1 MWKGSDIM
9 KIKFRNSLRNKIL
22 FGFLLLVLATGG
34 SSLFIGYQ
42 TIYKGLLSQAYETVR
57 SDLSTAEYL
66 YYNRLYQNKMAIGYM
81 SRVEYMKKA
90 ILSENGTFLYNKF
103 MEVKDYLGIDILII
117 TDARGKVIQRINN
130 KGFKGDNV
138 LQIDPIRQAIET
150 GKQISGTSI
159 LSNEIISREGKEIAE
174 KVLVK
179 IIPTEKGRK
188 PEKEYEER
196 ALVLNTATPV
206 LVNNKVIGVLYGAT
220 IKNNNFE
227 IVDRIQTLFFRKGGR
242 LQKNKQ
248 IGTVTIFLEDIRI
261 STNVISSEG
270 ERTVGTL
277 VSEEVYDR
285 VFKNG
290 EMWIDRAFVVDKWY
304 IAGYT
309 PLADTTGKTVGIL
322 YVGVP
327 SDNYRWMQTNTA
339 SYVLL
344 ITIITSLFAIFV
356 SVYLL
361 KRIIKPINEVV
372 EMSDIIAEGDYSSK
386 LRQFSEYELSHLS
399 SAFNRMTDAIYERDC
414 RIKET
419 AQNQIAQSEKLASL
433 GRLASGIAHEINNP
447 LTGIL
452 TYSSML
458 KEDLAD
464 SQYIDD
470 LQIIIDETMR
480 CRKIVRGVLDF
491 ARETSLEKQPLDLN
505 KALVTAVRIIE
516 KHITFQNVNIIKSF
530 SPDIPHVNVDL
541 DQMKSVFNNLL
552 VNAADAMPEGGD
564 LTITTSYN
572 PSEKMVYVSFS
583 DTGTGIPEEH
593 LDKIFDPFFTTKE
606 PGKGTGLGLSVI
618 YGIIEKHNGSISV
631 KSTPGEGTVFTI
643 KLPAGEDETFCS

>member
-159 LSNEIISREGKEIAE
+159 LSHEIISREGKEIAE

-564 LTITTSYN
+564 LTISTSYN
-572 PSEKMVYVSFS
+572 PAEKMVYVSFS

>member
-491 ARETSLEKQPLDLN
+491 ARETSLEKQTLDLN

-564 LTITTSYN
+564 LTISTSYN
-572 PSEKMVYVSFS
+572 PAEKMVYVSFS

>member
-1 MWKGSDIM
+1 M

-491 ARETSLEKQPLDLN
+491 ARETSLEKQTLDLN

-564 LTITTSYN
+564 LTISTSYN
-572 PSEKMVYVSFS
+572 PAEKMVYVSFS

>member
-1 MWKGSDIM
+1 M

-159 LSNEIISREGKEIAE
+159 LSHEIISREGKEIAE

-491 ARETSLEKQPLDLN
+491 ARETSLEKQTLDLN

-564 LTITTSYN
+564 LTISTSYN
-572 PSEKMVYVSFS
+572 PAEKMVYVSFS

>member
-1 MWKGSDIM
+1 M

-57 SDLSTAEYL
+57 SDLNTAEYL
-66 YYNRLYQNKMAIGYM
+66 YYNRLYQNKMAVGYM
-81 SRVEYMKKA
+81 SRAENIKNA
-90 ILSENGTFLYNKF
+90 ILKEDGAFLYNKF
-103 MEVKDYLGIDILII
+103 IEVKDYLGVDMLIV
-117 TDARGKVIQRINN
+117 TDARGNVIQRINN
-130 KGFKGDNV
+130 KELKSDNV

-159 LSNEIISREGKEIAE
+159 LSRDILSREGDEIA
-174 KVLVK
+174 KKALIKLV
-179 IIPTEKGRK
+179 PTEKSRK
-188 PEKEYEER
+188 LQKDFEDR

-206 LVNNKVIGVLYGAT
+206 LLNNKVIGVIYGAT

-261 STNVISSEG
+261 STNVISSGG

-285 VFKNG
+285 VFVKG
-290 EMWIDRAFVVDKWY
+290 ETWIDRAFVVDKWY

-344 ITIITSLFAIFV
+344 ITIITSLFAIVV

-361 KRIIKPINEVV
+361 TRIIRPINEVV

-386 LRQFSEYELSHLS
+386 LRQFSEYELAHLS

-419 AQNQIAQSEKLASL
+419 ARTQIAHSEKLASL

-458 KEDLAD
+458 KEDLAG
-464 SQYIDD
+464 SKYIDD

-491 ARETSLEKQPLDLN
+491 ARETNLEIQPLDLN
-505 KALVTAVRIIE
+505 KALTTAVRIIE
-516 KHITFQNVNIIKSF
+516 KHVTFRKVNIIKDF
-530 SPDIPHVNVDL
+530 QPDIPAVNVDL

-552 VNAADAMPEGGD
+552 VNAADAMPDGGD
-564 LTITTSYN
+564 LTISTSYN
-572 PSEKMVYVSFS
+572 HDERMVHVSFA
-583 DTGTGIPEEH
+583 DTGTGIPEEN
-593 LDKIFDPFFTTKE
+593 LNKIFDPFFTTKE

-618 YGIIEKHNGSISV
+618 YGIIEKHNGSILV
-631 KSTPGEGTVFTI
+631 QSTPGKGTVFTI
-643 KLPAGEDETFCS
+643 KLPVGGDENFCS

>member
-1 MWKGSDIM
+1 M

-42 TIYKGLLSQAYETVR
+42 TIYKGLLNQAYETVR

-81 SRVEYMKKA
+81 SRVEYMKSA
-90 ILSENGTFLYNKF
+90 ILNENGTFLYNKF

-130 KGFKGDNV
+130 RGFKGDNV
-138 LQIDPIRQAIET
+138 LKIDPIRQAIET

-159 LSNEIISREGKEIAE
+159 LSQDILKREGSEIANQ
-174 KVLVK
+174 VLIK

-188 PEKEYEER
+188 PEKDILDR

-206 LVNNKVIGVLYGAT
+206 LLNNKIIGVIYGAT

-227 IVDRIQTLFFRKGGR
+227 IVDRIQTLFFRKAGR
-242 LQKNKQ
+242 MQKNKQ
-248 IGTVTIFLEDIRI
+248 IGTVTIFLDDIRI

-270 ERTVGTL
+270 HRTVGTL

-285 VFKNG
+285 VFKKG
-290 EMWIDRAFVVDKWY
+290 ETWIDRAFVVDKWY

-327 SDNYRWMQTNTA
+327 SDNYKWMQTNTA

-344 ITIITSLFAIFV
+344 ITIITSLFAIVV

-361 KRIIKPINEVV
+361 TRIIRPINEVV
-372 EMSDIIAEGDYSSK
+372 EMSDVIAEGDYSSK
-386 LRQFSEYELSHLS
+386 LRPFSEYELSHLS

-458 KEDLAD
+458 KEDLAG
-464 SQYIDD
+464 SQYLDD

-480 CRKIVRGVLDF
+480 CRKIVRGILDF
-491 ARETSLEKQPLDLN
+491 ARETSLEIQPLDLN
-505 KALVTAVRIIE
+505 KALTTAVRIIE
-516 KHITFQNVNIIKSF
+516 KHVNFRKVNIIKEF
-530 SPDIPHVNVDL
+530 QPDIPAVNVDL

-552 VNAADAMPEGGD
+552 VNAADAMPDGGD
-564 LTITTSYN
+564 LTIRTSYH
-572 PSEKMVYVSFS
+572 PDEKMVHVAFT
-583 DTGTGIPEEH
+583 DTGTGIPEEN
-593 LDKIFDPFFTTKE
+593 LGKIFDPFFTTKE

-631 KSTPGEGTVFTI
+631 KSTMGEGTVFTI
-643 KLPAGEDETFCS
+643 KLPVGEDETFCR

>member
-1 MWKGSDIM
+1 M

-159 LSNEIISREGKEIAE
+159 LSHEIISREGKEIAE

-564 LTITTSYN
+564 LTISTSYN
-572 PSEKMVYVSFS
+572 PAEKMVYVSFS

>member
-1 MWKGSDIM
+1 M
-9 KIKFRNSLRNKIL
+9 KLKFRNSIRNKML
-22 FGFLLLVLATGG
+22 FGFLLLVLTTGG

-57 SDLSTAEYL
+57 SDLSTAQYL
-66 YYNRLYQNKMAIGYM
+66 YYNRLYQNKMAVGYM
-81 SRVEYMKKA
+81 SSLEYIRGA
-90 ILSENGTFLYNKF
+90 ILREDGKFLYNKF
-103 MEVKDYLGIDILII
+103 IEVKDYLGIDMLII
-117 TDARGKVIQRINN
+117 TDANGRVIQRLNN
-130 KGFKGDNV
+130 RGLKGDNV

-159 LSNEIISREGKEIAE
+159 LSNDIIRREGKDIAE
-174 KVLVK
+174 RVIIK
-179 IIPTEKGRK
+179 IVPTEKGRK
-188 PEKEYEER
+188 LTRDYEER

-206 LVNNKVIGVLYGAT
+206 FSGKKLIGVIYGAT

-227 IVDRIQTLFFRKGGR
+227 IVDRIQSLFFKKGGR
-242 LQKNKQ
+242 AQKHDQ
-248 IGTVTIFLEDIRI
+248 IGTVTIFLDDIRI

-285 VFKNG
+285 VFKKG
-290 EMWIDRAFVVDKWY
+290 EIWIDRAFVVDKWY

-309 PLADTTGKTVGIL
+309 PLADTTGQTVGIL

-327 SDNYRWMQTNTA
+327 SDNYKWIQTNTIW
-339 SYVLL
+339 YVFL
-344 ITIITSLFAIFV
+344 ITAITALIAIFV

-361 KRIIKPINEVV
+361 KRIIRPITEVV
-372 EMSDIIAEGDYSSK
+372 ETSDIIAQGNYGEK
-386 LRQFSEYELSHLS
+386 LRQFSEYELAHLS
-399 SAFNRMTDAIYERDC
+399 SAFNRMIDAIYERDC

-419 AQNQIAQSEKLASL
+419 AQSQIAHSEKLASL

-458 KEDLAD
+458 KEDLAG
-464 SQYIDD
+464 SEYVED

-480 CRKIVRGVLDF
+480 CRKIVRGILDF

-505 KALVTAVRIIE
+505 KAIITAVMIIE
-516 KHITFQNVNIIKSF
+516 KHLNFRKVNIHKVF
-530 SPDIPHVNVDL
+530 QKDIPPVHVDL

-552 VNAADAMPEGGD
+552 VNAADAMPDGGD
-564 LTITTSYN
+564 LTISTSYN
-572 PSEKMVYVSFS
+572 PEEKMVSVTFT
-583 DTGTGIPEEH
+583 DTGSGIPEEN
-593 LDKIFDPFFTTKE
+593 LNKIFDPFFTTKD

-631 KSTPGEGTVFTI
+631 KSTLGEGTAFTI
-643 KLPAGEDETFCS
+643 KIPAGEDETFCS

>member
-1 MWKGSDIM
+1 M
-9 KIKFRNSLRNKIL
+9 KLEFKNSIRNKIL
-22 FGFLLLVLATGG
+22 FGFLLLVLTTGG

-42 TIYKGLLSQAYETVR
+42 TIYKGILSQAYETVR
-57 SDLSTAEYL
+57 SDLGTAEYL

-81 SRVEYMKKA
+81 SSLDYIKKA
-90 ILSENGTFLYNKF
+90 IKNRNGAFLYSKF
-103 MEVKDYLGIDILII
+103 IEVKDYLGTDMII
-117 TDARGKVIQRINN
+117 VTDSKGRVIQRLNN
-130 KGFKGDNV
+130 RTFKNDNV
-138 LQIDPIRQAIET
+138 LEIVPIRQAIET

-159 LSNEIISREGKEIAE
+159 LPKTIISREGEDISS
-174 KVLVK
+174 KVPVK

-188 PEKEYEER
+188 PDRDYEDR

-206 LVNNKVIGVLYGAT
+206 FSEGELLGVIYGAT

-227 IVDRIQTLFFRKGGR
+227 IVDRIQSLFFKKTHRSNVKSR
-242 LQKNKQ
+242 
-248 IGTVTIFLEDIRI
+248 IGTVTIFLDDIRI
-261 STNVISSEG
+261 STNVISREG

-277 VSEEVYDR
+277 VSEEVYNR
-285 VFKNG
+285 VFKKG
-290 EMWIDRAFVVDKWY
+290 DIWIDRAFVVDKWY
-304 IAGYT
+304 IAGYM
-309 PLADTTGKTVGIL
+309 PLLDTTGKTVGIL

-327 SDNYRWMQTNTA
+327 SDNYKWIKSNMA
-339 SYVLL
+339 WYVLL
-344 ITIITSLFAIFV
+344 ITGITAFIAIIV

-361 KRIIKPINEVV
+361 KRIIRPINEVV
-372 EMSDIIAEGDYSSK
+372 ETTDIIAEGDYSSK
-386 LRQFSEYELSHLS
+386 LRQFREYELAHLS
-399 SAFNRMTDAIYERDC
+399 SAFNRMIDAIYERDC

-419 AQNQIAQSEKLASL
+419 AQNQIAHSEKLASL

-464 SQYIDD
+464 SEHAED

-505 KALVTAVRIIE
+505 KALITAIRIIE
-516 KHITFQNVNIIKSF
+516 KYVSFRKVNIIKQLEN
-530 SPDIPHVNVDL
+530 DIPDVNVDL

-552 VNAADAMPEGGD
+552 VNAADAMPDGGD
-564 LTITTSYN
+564 LTIATSYN
-572 PSEKMVYVSFS
+572 PADRMVTVSFT
-583 DTGTGIPEEH
+583 DTGTGIAEEN
-593 LDKIFDPFFTTKE
+593 LNRVFDPFFTTKE

-631 KSTPGEGTVFTI
+631 NSAPDRGTEFII
-643 KLPAGEDETFCS
+643 KLPAGDDEQVNS

>member
-1 MWKGSDIM
+1 M

-309 PLADTTGKTVGIL
+309 PLGDTTGKTVGIL

-491 ARETSLEKQPLDLN
+491 ARETSLEKQTLDLN

-564 LTITTSYN
+564 LTISTSYN
-572 PSEKMVYVSFS
+572 PAEKMVYVSFS

>member
-1 MWKGSDIM
+1 M

-42 TIYKGLLSQAYETVR
+42 TIYKGLLNQAYETVR

-81 SRVEYMKKA
+81 SRVEYMKSA
-90 ILSENGTFLYNKF
+90 ILNENGTFLYNKF

-130 KGFKGDNV
+130 RGFRGDSV
-138 LQIDPIRQAIET
+138 LEIDPIRQAIET

-159 LSNEIISREGKEIAE
+159 LSRDILQREGSDISNQ
-174 KVLVK
+174 VLIK

-188 PEKEYEER
+188 PEKDILDR

-206 LVNNKVIGVLYGAT
+206 VINNKVIGVIYGAT

-242 LQKNKQ
+242 MQKNKQ
-248 IGTVTIFLEDIRI
+248 IGTVTIFLDDIRI

-270 ERTVGTL
+270 HRTVGTL

-285 VFKNG
+285 VFTKG
-290 EMWIDRAFVVDKWY
+290 ETWIDRAFVVDKWY

-344 ITIITSLFAIFV
+344 ITIITSLFAIVV

-361 KRIIKPINEVV
+361 TRIIRPINEVV

-386 LRQFSEYELSHLS
+386 LHQFSEYELAHLS
-399 SAFNRMTDAIYERDC
+399 SAFNRMIDAIYERDC

-419 AQNQIAQSEKLASL
+419 ARTQIAHSEKLASL

-458 KEDLAD
+458 KEDLAG
-464 SQYIDD
+464 SKYIDD

-491 ARETSLEKQPLDLN
+491 ARETNLEIQPLDLN
-505 KALVTAVRIIE
+505 KALTTAVRIIE
-516 KHITFQNVNIIKSF
+516 KHVTFRKVNIIKDF
-530 SPDIPHVNVDL
+530 QPDIPAVNVDL

-552 VNAADAMPEGGD
+552 VNAADAMPDGGD
-564 LTITTSYN
+564 LTISTSYN
-572 PSEKMVYVSFS
+572 PDDRMVYVNFT
-583 DTGTGIPEEH
+583 DTGTGIPEEN
-593 LDKIFDPFFTTKE
+593 LNKIFDPFFTTKE

-618 YGIIEKHNGSISV
+618 YGIIEKHNGSILV
-631 KSTPGEGTVFTI
+631 QSTPGKGTVFTI
-643 KLPAGEDETFCS
+643 KLPVGGDENFCS